1 MSDIQ
6 KTIRILEDIPENISN
21 KISMREISET
31 LSIMFEM
38 HENNNFEPTIEDFL
52 EALCVRMQMQV
63 ALHDVEYTQQKN

>member
-52 EALCVRMQMQV
+52 DALC
-63 ALHDVEYTQQKN
+63 LDF